1 MCAPLF
7 PPARGRLPLT
17 GKMAIGLLWFG
28 LVVLCS
34 FSQGWQT
41 PSTAAHIL
49 EWRWGHHS
57 GGGGCGGCALSKEV
71 ETTKKISA
79 AVGSSITNHQ
89 VLRSPVSGVSLSR
102 ITLVYLRTVFTFLHP
117 FCSHSLS
124 LSLYLVLFLVQ
135 TKKATAMPQ
144 TTLFYLFSCGSFG
157 SATAGKTFHILNL
170 LAGSFSPFPFPCP
183 RPYPHPPFHAAY
195 LFPRLLLQ
203 SILLLCL
210 CFTCSSVLFG
220 IFTKFLHW
228 KELNSKL
235 EGQFIYY

>member
-1 MCAPLF
+1 MGAPLRWWRLRGLCF
-7 PPARGRLPLT
+7 IKRSRNHKENLSGSWQLHNKSSSPSFAR
-17 GKMAIGLLWFG
+17 IWC
-28 LVVLCS
+28 VS
-34 FSQGWQT
+34 ISY
-41 PSTAAHIL
+41 
-49 EWRWGHHS
+49 HS
-57 GGGGCGGCALSKEV
+57 R
-71 ETTKKISA
+71 ISA
-79 AVGSSITNHQ
+79 H
-89 VLRSPVSGVSLSR
+89 GVHLFAP
-102 ITLVYLRTVFTFLHP
+102 ILLTLT
-117 FCSHSLS
+117 

-157 SATAGKTFHILNL
+157 SPSPIFQFSATTGKTFHILNL

-220 IFTKFLHW
+220 IFTKFLH
-228 KELNSKL
+228 
-235 EGQFIYY
+235 